1 VRSRAF
7 DIEPEK
13 QCAGQLPAKEA
24 SDETD
29 KKQEFHD
36 EMVREQNALPG
47 NGLLICLSTQPLCS
61 SIEP

>member
-1 VRSRAF
+1 VRSRAS

-36 EMVREQNALPG
+36 EMMG
-47 NGLLICLSTQPLCS
+47 
-61 SIEP
+61 